1 MTTYEQQIIHGV
13 PFLLSNNSVFY
24 YDALALPWSTNPK
37 EPIRIG
43 TFTDGDL
50 RLDKG
55 WEERVK
61 PRVDAW
67 RGTIS
72 PVGRN
77 EVVRAPKQSKPKR
90 SPKSAAKTAGTT
102 GETPTTAGTAT
113 TTNVIIVPATN
124 TDNTVVASNTT
135 NTTNTTTPEP
145 NPKRVLKRRKVVQP
159 NAP

>member
-13 PFLLSNNSVFY
+13 PFLVSNGSVFY
-24 YDALALPWSTNPK
+24 YDPLALPWSADPK

-43 TFTDGDL
+43 TFTGGDL
-50 RLDKG
+50 RLDAG

-61 PRVDAW
+61 SRVDAW
-67 RGTIS
+67 RATIS

-102 GETPTTAGTAT
+102 GETATTAGATAV
-113 TTNVIIVPATN
+113 NVVIMPAIAAN
-124 TDNTVVASNTT
+124 TAA
-135 NTTNTTTPEP
+135 PEP
-145 NPKRVLKRRKVVQP
+145 TPKRVLKRRKVVQP

>member
-13 PFLLSNNSVFY
+13 PFLVSNGSVFY
-24 YDALALPWSTNPK
+24 YDPLALPWSADPK

-43 TFTDGDL
+43 TFTNSDL
-50 RLDKG
+50 RLDAG

-61 PRVDAW
+61 SRVDAW
-67 RGTIS
+67 RATIN

-77 EVVRAPKQSKPKR
+77 EVIRAPKQSKPKR

-102 GETPTTAGTAT
+102 GTTGTTEATAGTTAA
-113 TTNVIIVPATN
+113 TNVVIMPTTVAT
-124 TDNTVVASNTT
+124 A
-135 NTTNTTTPEP
+135 PEP

>member
-13 PFLLSNNSVFY
+13 PFLLSNSSVFY
-24 YDALALPWSTNPK
+24 YDPLALPWSANPK

-43 TFTDGDL
+43 TFTSGDL
-50 RLDKG
+50 RLDAG

-61 PRVDAW
+61 SRVDAW
-67 RGTIS
+67 RATIS

-102 GETPTTAGTAT
+102 GETPTGTTGTTAT
-113 TTNVIIVPATN
+113 TNVVIMPTN
-124 TDNTVVASNTT
+124 TANTANTAA
-135 NTTNTTTPEP
+135 PEP
-145 NPKRVLKRRKVVQP
+145 TPKRVLKRRKVVQS